1 MRKEAAAVYEFDV
14 LWSGKYYQYWE
25 NESHSH
31 GYYQII
37 AALKGGGRI
46 TVGGQTVLI
55 REHGVFLIRPH
66 APHSILLDEAGSNPQ
81 LMDIK
86 FNVADGALAQDLARL
101 PVELDVDFFTFQ
113 SYFDHIMEES
123 ARQDP
128 YSYDCVCHYF
138 GLALAMLLRSRRSRV
153 TELPGRVSGSGGMRT
168 AGGVELEPV
177 IQFIQ
182 QNYISPIN
190 LDDLS
195 RFANVSKS
203 TLIQAFKTALHTTPI
218 KYINSVR
225 ITKAKELLLSSNYN
239 ISEIS
244 EMVGFQSLHYFSRY
258 FKNRELVSP
267 VEYRQRYS
275 SSHFYTYRQPIGEVT
290 LHNEADPEEE
300 DLSGPDDGEGG
311 EARED
316 ME

>member
-1 MRKEAAAVYEFDV
+1 MYEFDV

-25 NESHSH
+25 NEPHSH
-31 GYYQII
+31 GYYQIV
-37 AALKGGGRI
+37 AALKNGGRI
-46 TVGGQTVLI
+46 TVAGQSYPV
-55 REHGVFLIRPH
+55 REHGVFLIKPH
-66 APHSILLDEAGSNPQ
+66 EPHSILLDGQGANPQ

-86 FNVADGALAQDLARL
+86 FNVTGRQLIQDLARL
-101 PVELDVDFFTFQ
+101 PVALSVDFPAFQ
-113 SYFDHIMEES
+113 DLFDHILEES
-123 ARQDP
+123 ARQEP

-138 GLALAMLLRSRRSRV
+138 GLALVMLLRGQDRPRSLPPERA
-153 TELPGRVSGSGGMRT
+153 PGRAAVRPVGGM
-168 AGGVELEPV
+168 ELEPV
-177 IQFIQ
+177 LQFIQ

-190 LDDLS
+190 LDDLA
-195 RFANVSKS
+195 RAANVSKS

-225 ITKAKELLLSSNYN
+225 IAKAKELLLGSNYN

-258 FKNRELVSP
+258 FKNHEQVSP

-290 LHNEADPEEE
+290 LLAGARAQDAGIPGGTGGVKE
-300 DLSGPDDGEGG
+300 DTL
-311 EARED
+311 
-316 ME
+316 